1 MSPCKG
7 YTLCRSTSS
16 RLYHS
21 SLDAGLCRNDASLAA
36 AELALVVEKA
46 VLDTGAVD
54 AVGTTGH
61 WQVKERA
68 SHFSVLQLC
77 TAGLGMLP
85 FFFNPGRVKE
95 QVQWPNPGLRG
106 LNFRGAQIG
115 PNVLNSVPREA
126 RLEIDLR
133 DIDGPRRDNTVAAV
147 LKVGHGGLPRSYS

>member
-77 TAGLGMLP
+77 TVWACCL
-85 FFFNPGRVKE
+85 FFCPGRVKE
-95 QVQWPNPGLRG
+95 HEYSGLTQG
-106 LNFRGAQIG
+106 
-115 PNVLNSVPREA
+115 
-126 RLEIDLR
+126 
-133 DIDGPRRDNTVAAV
+133 
-147 LKVGHGGLPRSYS
+147 